1 MSYQVLARKWRPSS
15 FEHLIGQVHVVQAL
29 TNALNRQQ
37 LHHAYLFAGTRGVGK
52 TTLGRI
58 LAKCL
63 NCEIGI
69 TSKPCAHCQPCQE
82 IVNGHF
88 IDLIEVDAASRTRV
102 EDTRELLENV
112 PYLPTSG
119 RFKVYLI
126 DEVHMLSTHSFNAL
140 LKTLEEPPPHVKF
153 FLATTE
159 PQKLPITVLSRCLQF
174 HLKCLSIEQIAKRL
188 AYILQQEGIG
198 YEGEALNRLAQ
209 AAEGSMRDALS
220 LLDQAIAFTNGEI
233 TLLGVKLMLGTT
245 ETNYIYTLLEALAK
259 QQADQLIATTQHL
272 AEQAADFA
280 NTLEELISALHQI
293 TMLQL
298 IPEAAVSSWEKEKI
312 SHFAQLMSPQD
323 VQLFYQIAL
332 IGRKDLPLAPTPRIG
347 LEMTLLR
354 MLAFYP
360 THLLPKSHPNLDT
373 KSDLNRSSAQP
384 TLTSGLEPGSSAAS
398 NIGIPTG
405 SCKQVA
411 ERSGWSGS
419 QDPKS
424 SEESSEEWKEILSHL
439 KLSGITAAIA
449 SHCILEKITEKEV
462 LLRLDPTQSI
472 LLNKKQEER
481 LAHALTLYFKR
492 PIQLIIKVG
501 QNNMLT
507 PAFLE
512 QQAKRQLKLN
522 ATTTISQD
530 ANVKKIIETF
540 NARILHDSIEAK
552 E

>member
-1 MSYQVLARKWRPSS
+1 MCEGVAKVGRHPILEIPMSYQVLARKWRPSS
-15 FEHLIGQVHVVQAL
+15 FEHLIGQMHVVQAL

-63 NCEIGI
+63 NCEAGI
-69 TSKPCAHCQPCQE
+69 TSKPCAQCQPCQE
-82 IVNGHF
+82 IVDGHF

-174 HLKCLSIEQIAKRL
+174 HLKCLPIEQIAERL
-188 AYILQQEGIG
+188 AYILQQENID
-198 YEGEALNRLAQ
+198 YEREALNRLAQ

-220 LLDQAIAFTNGEI
+220 LLDQAIAFINGEI
-233 TLLGVKLMLGTT
+233 TLKGVKLMLGTT
-245 ETNYIYTLLEALAK
+245 EANHIYTLLEALAK
-259 QQADQLIATTQHL
+259 QQADRLIATTQYL
-272 AEQAADFA
+272 AEQAIDFA

-293 TMLQL
+293 AMLQL
-298 IPEAAVSSWEKEKI
+298 IPEATVSSWEKEKI
-312 SHFAQLMSPQD
+312 SHFAQLISPQD

-360 THLLPKSHPNLDT
+360 TNLLPKSHSNLDT
-373 KSDLNRSSAQP
+373 KSSEGPSKVLNQ
-384 TLTSGLEPGSSAAS
+384 S
-398 NIGIPTG
+398 NP
-405 SCKQVA
+405 V
-411 ERSGWSGS
+411 
-419 QDPKS
+419 
-424 SEESSEEWKEILSHL
+424 ESKEEWQEILSHL

-449 SHCILEKITEKEV
+449 SHCILEKITDKEV
-462 LLRLDPTQSI
+462 LLSLDPAQSI

-492 PIQLIIKVG
+492 PIQLTIKIG
-501 QNNMLT
+501 NNNMLT
-507 PAFLE
+507 PALQE
-512 QQAKRQLKLN
+512 QQAKLQLRFK
-522 ATTTISQD
+522 ATAAISQD

-540 NARILHDSIEAK
+540 NAKILHDSIEAK